1 MDGYDLARRL
11 RAAYPQIRLIA
22 LIGYG
27 RAGDLEAATA
37 AGFDAHCAKPITT
50 AALLELIGSNSGAEG
65 LRSGGI

>member
-50 AALLELIGSNSGAEG
+50 AALLELIGGNSGAEE
-65 LRSGGI
+65 LSS